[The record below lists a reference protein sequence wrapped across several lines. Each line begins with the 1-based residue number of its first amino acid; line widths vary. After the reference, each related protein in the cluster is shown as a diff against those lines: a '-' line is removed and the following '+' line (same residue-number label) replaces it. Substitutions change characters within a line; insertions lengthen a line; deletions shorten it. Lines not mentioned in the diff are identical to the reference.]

1 MARGLTI
8 RVLRLGAVWVLG
20 KTGMPIKAVLFDMFD
35 TLMLIERGHM
45 FYNPS
50 LRKAH
55 KFLVQNG
62 VDVSFVEFQR
72 AYIKARDALYV
83 EADAKL
89 EEPHFNLRI
98 AKALESLG
106 YSFGAQSEVVA
117 GATNAFCEGF
127 MEYVRIDDH
136 AKSALEKLH
145 GKYKLGI
152 VSNFA
157 IPECVDKL
165 LERHGL
171 DKLFDVVVV
180 SGAVNKRKPSPEI
193 FEKALEKLG
202 VSAEDTVFVGDTVDA
217 DIEGAKKAAMKA
229 IYIERRSQ
237 KDAENAC
244 PDQTI
249 KGLSELVTALERC

>member
-1 MARGLTI
+1 
-8 RVLRLGAVWVLG
+8 
-20 KTGMPIKAVLFDMFD
+20 MPVQAVLFDMFD
-35 TLMLIERGHM
+35 TLMLIIKDHE
-45 FYNPS
+45 FYDYS
-50 LRKAH
+50 LKKAH
-55 KFLVQNG
+55 SFLVDNG
-62 VDVSFVEFQR
+62 VDVEFAVFHD

-83 EADAKL
+83 EADALL

-106 YSFGAQSEVVA
+106 YSFDVQSEIVA

-136 AKSALEKLH
+136 AKSALETLH
-145 GKYKLGI
+145 EQYKLGI

-157 IPECVDKL
+157 IPECVYKL

-217 DIEGAKKAAMKA
+217 DIEGAKNAGMKA
-229 IYIERRSQ
+229 IYVKRRPQ
-237 KDAENAC
+237 KEGENAC

-249 KGLSELVTALERC
+249 KGLGELVAALERC